1 MLALGTI
8 ADALDWLQDQRGSL
22 TMDTLG
28 AVEVRVGTIAYSRVR
43 LSDTM
48 IPGARVLVAVNSAR
62 TQVIEKAQA
71 TTNAKK
77 GTRRSKR

>member
-1 MLALGTI
+1 MIALGTL

-28 AVEVRVGTIAYSRVR
+28 AVEVRVQGIAYSRVR
-43 LSDTM
+43 LSDSV
-48 IPGARVLVAVNSAR
+48 IAGARVLVAVNSCR
-62 TQVIEKAQA
+62 TQIIEQQQAQ
-71 TTNAKK
+71 TNAKK